1 MEEVMNNEISREE
14 LEEFRAYKER
24 QEQAKRRKQMMD
36 DYTLL
41 VDGEIEA
48 AYNEL
53 SMLSEEMALIKKQVF
68 NNFATVIEMKTE
80 QLGLGK
86 KEGQQTHTFTN
97 STSSVRLTIGNYT
110 LDTYRDT
117 VEDGIT
123 MVTDY
128 LHSLAKDETSGALV
142 AAVMRLLSHNK
153 SGQIKASRVLQL
165 RRLAEESGSEQFLEG
180 VKLIEES
187 YRPQVSKSFIRL
199 EVKDTSTGAW
209 MPVSLNMSAL

>member
-1 MEEVMNNEISREE
+1 MNNEISREE

-97 STSSVRLTIGNYT
+97 SDSSIRLTLGNYT
-110 LDTYRDT
+110 VDAYRDT
-117 VEDGIT
+117 VDEGIR

-128 LHSLAKDETSGALV
+128 IESLAKDDASSALV
-142 AAVMRLLSHNK
+142 SAVLRLLSRNK

-165 RRLAEESGSEQFLEG
+165 RRLAEESGSEQFLDG

-187 YRPQVSKSFIRL
+187 YMPQVSKSFVRI
-199 EVKDTSTGAW
+199 EAKDADTGEW
-209 MPVSLNMSAL
+209 KNIPLSLSGV